1 MFQNILSSVE
11 KIQKIKG
18 SIVAPEGFLAAGI
31 RTGVKRRR
39 KDLAIIYTKKSAT
52 TAGVYTTNMVKAAP
66 LLVTK
71 DIVEKGTPV
80 NAIIINSGNANACTG
95 GEGLTNS
102 WQMAQKT
109 QQVLNL
115 PERSV
120 LVASTGVIG
129 VQLQMDKISDGI
141 EEIVTQMG
149 NNEQSAL
156 NAAEGIMT
164 TDTFIKGIAYEFE
177 ISGKTVKIG
186 AIAKGSGMIHPNMG
200 TMLGF
205 ITTDAVISKDML
217 QKALSDS
224 TKNTYNMISIDGD
237 TSTNDMVII
246 LANGEAKNKPI
257 EAEGEDYKTFAKAL
271 DMVNKHLAKQIVLD
285 GEGATKFLEVKI
297 IGAYDENSA
306 RILAK
311 SVITSNLVKT
321 AFFGEDA
328 NWGRILAALGYS
340 GVEFNPDNVSIE
352 FSAGD
357 SSMFLMK
364 DGLPVDFS
372 EDDAHELLKNK
383 EITVN
388 VYMKEGE
395 AQAAA
400 WGCDLTYEYVR
411 INGEYRT

>member
-1 MFQNILSSVE
+1 MFENLAKE
-11 KIQKIKG
+11 KYKKIQGAI
-18 SIVAPEGFLAAGI
+18 IAPNGFECAGI

-39 KDLAIIYTKKSAT
+39 KDLTLIYTKKSAIS
-52 TAGVYTTNMVKAAP
+52 AGVYTTNTVKAAP

-71 DIVEKGTPV
+71 DIIDKATPI

-95 GEGLTNS
+95 AKGLTDA
-102 WQMAQKT
+102 WEMTKKT
-109 QQVLNL
+109 QEVLNL

-129 VQLQMDKISDGI
+129 VQLQMDKILDGI
-141 EEIVTQMG
+141 EEIVTQLG
-149 NNEQSAL
+149 SNEQAAL

-164 TDTFIKGIAYEFE
+164 TDTFVKGVAYEFE

-205 ITTDAVISKDML
+205 VTTDAVISKELL
-217 QKALSDS
+217 QKALSES
-224 TKNTYNMISIDGD
+224 TKNTYNMISVDGD
-237 TSTNDMVII
+237 TSTNDMVVV
-246 LANGEAKNKPI
+246 LANGCAQNKPI
-257 EAEGEDYKTFAKAL
+257 ESEDSSDYKTFAQAL

-285 GEGATKFLEVKI
+285 GEGATKFLEVNIK
-297 IGAYDENSA
+297 GAKDEKSA
-306 RILAK
+306 KILAK

-340 GVEFNPDNVSIE
+340 GVEFNPEGVSIE
-352 FSAGD
+352 FFAQD
-357 SSMFLMK
+357 KTLLLMK
-364 DGLPVDFS
+364 DGTPLEFD
-372 EDDAHELLKNK
+372 EDEAHELLKNK
-383 EITVN
+383 EITIN
-388 VYMKEGE
+388 VYMSDGE
-395 AQAAA
+395 STASA
-400 WGCDLTYEYVR
+400 WGCDLSYEYVR

>member
-1 MFQNILSSVE
+1 MIGTKE
-11 KIQKIKG
+11 KFNKING
-18 SIVAPEGFLAAGI
+18 AVIAPQGFEAAGI

-39 KDLAIIYTKKSAT
+39 KDLAIIYTKKSAVC
-52 TAGVYTTNMVKAAP
+52 AGVYTTNVVKAAP

-71 DIVEKGTPV
+71 DIVEKATSV
-80 NAIIINSGNANACTG
+80 NAVIINSGNANACTG
-95 GEGLTNS
+95 AQGLTNAWS
-102 WQMAQKT
+102 MVEKT
-109 QQVLNL
+109 REVLNL
-115 PERSV
+115 PQRSV

-129 VQLQMDKISDGI
+129 VQMQMGKILDGI
-141 EEIVTQMG
+141 EEIVTQLG
-149 NNEQSAL
+149 SCEQSAL

-164 TDTFIKGIAYEFE
+164 TDTFVKGIAYEFE

-205 ITTDAVISKDML
+205 VTTDAVISKELL

-224 TKNTYNMISIDGD
+224 TKNTYNMISVDGD
-237 TSTNDMVII
+237 TSTNDMVIV
-246 LANGEAKNKPI
+246 LANGCAQNKPI
-257 EAEGEDYKTFAKAL
+257 ESENSEDYKTFAKAL

-285 GEGATKFLEVKI
+285 GEGATKFLEVNI
-297 IGAYDENSA
+297 QGAKDEKSA
-306 RILAK
+306 KILAK

-340 GVEFNPDNVSIE
+340 GIEFNPDNVSIE
-352 FSAGD
+352 FCAGD
-357 SSMFLMK
+357 KSMFLMK
-364 DGLPVDFS
+364 EGTPLEFD
-372 EDDAHELLKNK
+372 EDEAHELLKNK

-388 VYMKEGE
+388 VYMGEGTFS
-395 AQAAA
+395 ASA
-400 WGCDLTYEYVR
+400 WGCDLSYEYVR

>member
-1 MFQNILSSVE
+1 MFGTKE
-11 KIQKIKG
+11 KIKKING
-18 SIVAPEGFLAAGI
+18 AIIAPLGFEAAGI

-39 KDLAIIYTKKSAT
+39 KDLALIYTKNAAIS
-52 TAGVYTTNMVKAAP
+52 AGVYTTNVVKAAP

-71 DIVEKGTPV
+71 DIVEKGTPI

-95 GEGLTNS
+95 AKGLTNA
-102 WQMAQKT
+102 WEMIEKT
-109 QQVLNL
+109 QKVFNL
-115 PERSV
+115 PQRSV

-129 VQLQMDKISDGI
+129 VQLQMDKILDGI
-141 EEIVTQMG
+141 EEIATQIG
-149 NNEQSAL
+149 NNEQAAL

-164 TDTFIKGIAYEFE
+164 TDTFVKGIAYEFE

-205 ITTDAVISKDML
+205 VTTDAVISKEML

-224 TKNTYNMISIDGD
+224 TKNTYNMISVDGD
-237 TSTNDMVII
+237 TSTNDMVLV
-246 LANGEAKNKPI
+246 LANGCAANKPI
-257 EAEGEDYKTFAKAL
+257 ESENEDYKTFAKAL

-285 GEGATKFLEVKI
+285 GEGATKFLEINVF
-297 IGAYDENSA
+297 GAKDENSA
-306 RILAK
+306 KILAK

-340 GVEFNPDNVSIE
+340 GVKFDPEKVSIE
-352 FSAGD
+352 FSCGD
-357 SSMFLMK
+357 KSIYLMEN
-364 DGLPVDFS
+364 GTPLDFC
-372 EDDAHELLKNK
+372 EETAQEILKNK

-388 VYMKEGE
+388 VHLNEGNSK
-395 AQAAA
+395 ATA
-400 WGCDLTYEYVR
+400 WGCDLSYEYVR

>member
-1 MFQNILSSVE
+1 MFEIKNKTE
-11 KIQKIKG
+11 KIKKIKG
-18 SIVAPEGFLAAGI
+18 AIIAPEGFEAAGI

-39 KDLAIIYTKKSAT
+39 KDLTLIYTKNSAAA
-52 TAGVYTTNMVKAAP
+52 AGVYTTNMVKAAP

-71 DIVEKGTPV
+71 DIIDKGTAI

-95 GEGLTNS
+95 PQGLTNA
-102 WQMAQKT
+102 WDMTLKT
-109 QQVLNL
+109 QKALNL
-115 PERSV
+115 PDRSV

-141 EEIVTQMG
+141 EEIVTQLG
-149 NNEQSAL
+149 TCEQSAL

-164 TDTFIKGIAYEFE
+164 TDTFIKGVAYEFE

-205 ITTDAVISKDML
+205 ITTDAVISKELL
-217 QKALSDS
+217 QKALSES
-224 TKNTYNMISIDGD
+224 TQNTYNMISVDGD
-237 TSTNDMVII
+237 TSTNDMVVV
-246 LANGEAKNKPI
+246 LANGAAQNKPI
-257 EAEGEDYKTFAKAL
+257 ESQSEDYKTFAKAL

-285 GEGATKFLEVKI
+285 GEGATKFLEVNVL
-297 IGAYDENSA
+297 GACDEIA
-306 RILAK
+306 AKTLAK

-340 GVEFNPDNVSIE
+340 GVEFNPDKVSIE
-352 FSAGD
+352 FSANEN
-357 SSMFLMK
+357 SMFLMK
-364 DGLPVDFS
+364 DGVPAQFS
-372 EDDAHELLKNK
+372 EDEAHELLKNK
-383 EITVN
+383 EITIN
-388 VYMKEGE
+388 IYMNDGE
-395 AQAAA
+395 CSAVA
-400 WGCDLTYEYVR
+400 WGCDLSYEYVR

>member
-1 MFQNILSSVE
+1 MFQTIEKTE
-11 KIQKIKG
+11 KIKKIKG
-18 SIVAPEGFLAAGI
+18 AVIAPEGFEAAGI
-31 RTGVKRRR
+31 KTGVKRRR
-39 KDLAIIYTKKSAT
+39 KDLALIYTKKSAVA
-52 TAGVYTTNMVKAAP
+52 AGVYTSSAVKAAP

-71 DIVEKGTPV
+71 DIIEKGTLI

-95 GEGLTNS
+95 AEGLTNA
-102 WQMAQKT
+102 WEMTLKT
-109 QQVLNL
+109 QKALNL

-129 VQLQMDKISDGI
+129 VQLQMEKILDGI
-141 EEIVTQMG
+141 DEIKTQLG
-149 NNEQSAL
+149 CTEQSAL

-164 TDTFIKGIAYEFE
+164 TDTFIKGVAYEFE

-205 ITTDAVISKDML
+205 ITTDAVISKELL

-224 TKNTYNMISIDGD
+224 TKNTYNMISVDGD
-237 TSTNDMVII
+237 TSTNDMVVV
-246 LANGEAKNKPI
+246 LANGEAHNKPI
-257 EAEGEDYKTFAKAL
+257 ETENDDYKTFALAL

-285 GEGATKFLEVKI
+285 GEGATKFLEINVK
-297 IGAYDENSA
+297 GALDENSA
-306 RILAK
+306 KVLAK

-340 GVEFNPDNVSIE
+340 GVKFNPDCVSIE
-352 FSAGD
+352 FLSGD
-357 SSMFLMK
+357 KTLSLMK
-364 DGLPVDFS
+364 NGTPVEFS
-372 EDDAHELLKNK
+372 EDEAHELLKNK

-388 VYMKEGE
+388 IFMGEGS
-395 AQAAA
+395 ASAVA
-400 WGCDLTYEYVR
+400 WGCDLSYEYVR

>member
-1 MFQNILSSVE
+1 MFGTKE
-11 KIQKIKG
+11 KIKKING
-18 SIVAPEGFLAAGI
+18 AIIAPLGFEAAGI

-39 KDLAIIYTKKSAT
+39 KDLALIYTKNAAIS
-52 TAGVYTTNMVKAAP
+52 AGVYTTNVVKAAP

-71 DIVEKGTPV
+71 DIVEKGTPI

-95 GEGLTNS
+95 AKGLTNA
-102 WQMAQKT
+102 WEMIEKT
-109 QQVLNL
+109 QKVFNL
-115 PERSV
+115 PQRSV

-129 VQLQMDKISDGI
+129 VQLQMDKILDGI
-141 EEIVTQMG
+141 EEIATQIG
-149 NNEQSAL
+149 NNEQAAL

-164 TDTFIKGIAYEFE
+164 TDTFVKGIAYEFE

-205 ITTDAVISKDML
+205 VTTDAVISKEML

-224 TKNTYNMISIDGD
+224 TKNTYNMISVDGD
-237 TSTNDMVII
+237 TSTNDMVLV
-246 LANGEAKNKPI
+246 LANGCAKNKPI
-257 EAEGEDYKTFAKAL
+257 ESETGDYKTFAQAL

-285 GEGATKFLEVKI
+285 GEGATKFLEINVF
-297 IGAYDENSA
+297 GAKDENSA
-306 RILAK
+306 KILAK

-340 GVEFNPDNVSIE
+340 GVKFDPERVSIE
-352 FSAGD
+352 FSCGD
-357 SSMFLMK
+357 KSIYLMEN
-364 DGLPVDFS
+364 GTPLDFC
-372 EDDAHELLKNK
+372 EETAQEILKNK

-388 VYMKEGE
+388 VHLNEGNSK
-395 AQAAA
+395 ATA
-400 WGCDLTYEYVR
+400 WGCDLSYEYVR

>member
-1 MFQNILSSVE
+1 MFGTKE
-11 KIQKIKG
+11 KIKKING
-18 SIVAPEGFLAAGI
+18 AIIAPLGFEAAGI

-39 KDLAIIYTKKSAT
+39 KDLALIYTKNAAIS
-52 TAGVYTTNMVKAAP
+52 AGVYTTNVVKAAP

-71 DIVEKGTPV
+71 DIVEKGTPI

-95 GEGLTNS
+95 AKGLTNA
-102 WQMAQKT
+102 WEMIEKT
-109 QQVLNL
+109 QKVFNL
-115 PERSV
+115 PQRSV

-129 VQLQMDKISDGI
+129 VQLQMDKILDGI
-141 EEIVTQMG
+141 EEIATQIG
-149 NNEQSAL
+149 NNEQAAL

-164 TDTFIKGIAYEFE
+164 TDTFVKGIAYEFE

-205 ITTDAVISKDML
+205 VTTDAVISKEML

-224 TKNTYNMISIDGD
+224 TKNTYNMISVDGD
-237 TSTNDMVII
+237 TSTNDMVLV
-246 LANGEAKNKPI
+246 LANGCAKNKPI
-257 EAEGEDYKTFAKAL
+257 ESETDDYKTFAQAL

-285 GEGATKFLEVKI
+285 GEGATKFLEINVF
-297 IGAYDENSA
+297 GAKDENSA
-306 RILAK
+306 KILAK

-340 GVEFNPDNVSIE
+340 GVKFDPEKVSIE
-352 FSAGD
+352 FNSGD
-357 SSMFLMK
+357 KSLYLMEN
-364 DGLPVDFS
+364 GTPLEFC
-372 EDDAHELLKNK
+372 EETAHEILKNK

-388 VYMKEGE
+388 VYLNEGNSE
-395 AQAAA
+395 ATA
-400 WGCDLTYEYVR
+400 WGCDLSYEYVR

>member
-1 MFQNILSSVE
+1 MFEAKE
-11 KIQKIKG
+11 KIKKING
-18 SIVAPEGFLAAGI
+18 TIIAPEGFLAAGI

-39 KDLAIIYTKKSAT
+39 KDLALIYTKTPAIS
-52 TAGVYTTNMVKAAP
+52 AGVYTSNMVKAAP

-71 DIVEKGTPV
+71 DIIEHATPV

-95 GEGLTNS
+95 AQGIENA
-102 WQMAQKT
+102 WQMVTKT
-109 QQVLNL
+109 REVLNL
-115 PERSV
+115 PQRSV

-129 VQLQMDKISDGI
+129 VKLQMDKILEGI
-141 EEIVTQMG
+141 EEIATQTG
-149 NNEQSAL
+149 NTEQCAL

-164 TDTFIKGIAYEFE
+164 TDTFVKGIAYEFE

-205 ITTDAVISKDML
+205 ITTDAVISKQML

-224 TKNTYNMISIDGD
+224 TKNTYNMISVDGD
-237 TSTNDMVII
+237 TSTNDMVIV
-246 LANGEAKNKPI
+246 LANGCAKNKPI
-257 EAEGEDYKTFAKAL
+257 ECESEDYKTFAKAL

-285 GEGATKFLEVKI
+285 GEGATKFLEINVL
-297 IGAYDENSA
+297 GAKDEESA
-306 RILAK
+306 KVLAK
-311 SVITSNLVKT
+311 SVVTSSLVKT

-340 GVEFNPDNVSIE
+340 GVKFNPDDVSIE
-352 FSAGD
+352 FVSGD
-357 SSMFLMK
+357 NSLFLMK
-364 DGLPVDFS
+364 DGAPLDFS
-372 EDDAHELLKNK
+372 ENLAGEILKNK

-388 VYMKEGE
+388 IYLKEGE
-395 AQAAA
+395 GRACA
-400 WGCDLTYEYVR
+400 WGCDLSYEYVR

>member
-1 MFQNILSSVE
+1 MFETKE
-11 KIQKIKG
+11 KIKKING
-18 SIVAPEGFLAAGI
+18 TIIAPEGFLAAGI

-39 KDLAIIYTKKSAT
+39 KDLALIYTKTPAIS
-52 TAGVYTTNMVKAAP
+52 AGVYTSNMVKAAP

-71 DIVEKGTPV
+71 DIIEHATPV

-95 GEGLTNS
+95 AQGIKNA
-102 WQMAQKT
+102 WQMVTKT
-109 QQVLNL
+109 REVLNL
-115 PERSV
+115 PQRSV

-129 VQLQMDKISDGI
+129 VKLQMDKILEGI
-141 EEIVTQMG
+141 EEIATQTG
-149 NNEQSAL
+149 NTEQCAL

-164 TDTFIKGIAYEFE
+164 TDTFVKGIAYEFE

-205 ITTDAVISKDML
+205 ITTDAVISKQML

-224 TKNTYNMISIDGD
+224 TKNTYNMISVDGD
-237 TSTNDMVII
+237 TSTNDMVIV
-246 LANGEAKNKPI
+246 LANGCAKNKPI
-257 EAEGEDYKTFAKAL
+257 ECESEDYKTFAKAL

-285 GEGATKFLEVKI
+285 GEGATKFLEINVL
-297 IGAYDENSA
+297 GAKDEESA
-306 RILAK
+306 KVLAK
-311 SVITSNLVKT
+311 SVVTSSLVKT

-340 GVEFNPDNVSIE
+340 GVKFNPDDVSIE
-352 FSAGD
+352 FVSGD
-357 SSMFLMK
+357 NSLFLMK
-364 DGLPVDFS
+364 DGAPLDFS
-372 EDDAHELLKNK
+372 ENLAGEILKNK

-388 VYMKEGE
+388 IYLKEGE
-395 AQAAA
+395 GHACA
-400 WGCDLTYEYVR
+400 WGCDLSYEYVR

>member
-1 MFQNILSSVE
+1 MFGTKE
-11 KIQKIKG
+11 KIKKING
-18 SIVAPEGFLAAGI
+18 AIIAPLGFEAAGI

-39 KDLAIIYTKKSAT
+39 KDLALIYTKNAAIS
-52 TAGVYTTNMVKAAP
+52 AGVYTTNVVKAAP

-71 DIVEKGTPV
+71 DIVEKGTPI

-95 GEGLTNS
+95 AKGLTNA
-102 WQMAQKT
+102 WEMIEKT
-109 QQVLNL
+109 QKVFNL
-115 PERSV
+115 PQRSV

-129 VQLQMDKISDGI
+129 VQLQMDKILDGI
-141 EEIVTQMG
+141 EEIATQIG
-149 NNEQSAL
+149 NNEQAAL

-164 TDTFIKGIAYEFE
+164 TDTFVKGIAYEFE

-205 ITTDAVISKDML
+205 VTTDAVISKEML

-224 TKNTYNMISIDGD
+224 TKNTYNMISVDGD
-237 TSTNDMVII
+237 TSTNDMVLV
-246 LANGEAKNKPI
+246 LANGCAKNKPI
-257 EAEGEDYKTFAKAL
+257 ESETGDYKTFAQAL

-285 GEGATKFLEVKI
+285 GEGATKFLEINVF
-297 IGAYDENSA
+297 GAKDENSA
-306 RILAK
+306 KILAK

-340 GVEFNPDNVSIE
+340 GVKFDPERVSIE
-352 FSAGD
+352 FSCGD
-357 SSMFLMK
+357 KSIYLMEN
-364 DGLPVDFS
+364 GTPLDFC
-372 EDDAHELLKNK
+372 EKTAQEILKNK

-388 VYMKEGE
+388 VHLNEGNSK
-395 AQAAA
+395 ATA
-400 WGCDLTYEYVR
+400 WGCDLSYEYVR